1 MTIQITILGLGQVG
15 TSIGLA
21 LAEKKDAIV
30 RMGNDREPS
39 ITRRAQKMGAVDQ
52 TQFNLPAAVKKAD
65 VVMLCVPV
73 DEIKFTLEAI
83 APDLKEGC
91 VVIDTSPVKVGV
103 AEWAKQLLPKDRY
116 FVTMTPTLNPA
127 YLEETVVGINAA
139 HADLFKNSLMVIT
152 SLPGT
157 DADALKLATDLSML
171 LGGTPYFADAYES
184 DGLMA
189 AVHLLPHLMA
199 AALVD
204 STANQPGWNE
214 ARKVAG
220 QAYARVSYPLLDP
233 LEAQFFGQT
242 ALLNKTNTLRVL
254 DNAIASLR
262 AIRQSL
268 SDDNEEELAQRIRG
282 AVDARGSWQVQRE
295 KSDWNLASSTTPLP
309 TSGEILGRLFGLGKR
324 KTTDKK

>member
-1 MTIQITILGLGQVG
+1 M
-15 TSIGLA
+15 
-21 LAEKKDAIV
+21 

-52 TQFNLPAAVKKAD
+52 TQFNLPASVKKAD

-73 DEIKFTLEAI
+73 DEIKFTLETI

-127 YLEETVVGINAA
+127 YLEETAVGINAA

-157 DADALKLATDLSML
+157 DADALKLATDLAML

-204 STANQPGWNE
+204 STTNQPGWNE

-233 LEAQFFGQT
+233 LEAQFYGQT

-254 DNAIASLR
+254 DNVIASLR
-262 AIRQSL
+262 AMRQSL
-268 SDDNEEELAQRIRG
+268 ADDNEEELAQRIRG
-282 AVDARGSWQVQRE
+282 AVDARGSWQIQRE
-295 KSDWNLASSTTPLP
+295 KSDWNLASSNQPLP